1 MIVGSFKRIGIY
13 PVNKNTVSVCSLKP
27 SLTFAGS
34 PAKDSTPRTSSTE
47 KGEVDLKKMDDFQIA
62 FDTWYYIAAIST
74 PVRERYERREA
85 VGYDIEGVS
94 PGYDV
99 YNRLRKNLEK
109 DERNSEGTM
118 VSIEIVSNA
127 PQEEQ
132 EVDGLELLAG
142 AAAYITRRE
151 CRGDKSRCSWYFIN
165 SV

>member
-1 MIVGSFKRIGIY
+1 M
-13 PVNKNTVSVCSLKP
+13 
-27 SLTFAGS
+27 
-34 PAKDSTPRTSSTE
+34 
-47 KGEVDLKKMDDFQIA
+47 
-62 FDTWYYIAAIST
+62 
-74 PVRERYERREA
+74 RERYERREA

>member
-1 MIVGSFKRIGIY
+1 M
-13 PVNKNTVSVCSLKP
+13 
-27 SLTFAGS
+27 
-34 PAKDSTPRTSSTE
+34 
-47 KGEVDLKKMDDFQIA
+47 
-62 FDTWYYIAAIST
+62 
-74 PVRERYERREA
+74 RERYERREA

-142 AAAYITRRE
+142 AAAYITRRGCTHRMTNAE
-151 CRGDKSRCSWYFIN
+151 ESSPDVHGILSTLSSFIQPPKAKLIKRKPVRLINALPGHGKSPDTIRSITLNQLKFA
-165 SV
+165 